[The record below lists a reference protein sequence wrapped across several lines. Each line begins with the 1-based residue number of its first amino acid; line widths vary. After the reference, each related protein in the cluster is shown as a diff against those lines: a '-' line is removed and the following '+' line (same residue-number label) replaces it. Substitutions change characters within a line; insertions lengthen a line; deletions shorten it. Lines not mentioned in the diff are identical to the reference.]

1 MILSLSGNRC
11 RRLGTAVFCYCY
23 DVKKGLE
30 KNASTDNQQPGGALY
45 FARLDVQIRI
55 VGKHSNLV
63 ENTPWHLDLARD
75 ASRIFMVLAN
85 PVACPA
91 DDSG

>member
-1 MILSLSGNRC
+1 V
-11 RRLGTAVFCYCY
+11 GTAVFCYCY

-55 VGKHSNLV
+55 VRSI
-63 ENTPWHLDLARD
+63 
-75 ASRIFMVLAN
+75 RI
-85 PVACPA
+85 
-91 DDSG
+91 